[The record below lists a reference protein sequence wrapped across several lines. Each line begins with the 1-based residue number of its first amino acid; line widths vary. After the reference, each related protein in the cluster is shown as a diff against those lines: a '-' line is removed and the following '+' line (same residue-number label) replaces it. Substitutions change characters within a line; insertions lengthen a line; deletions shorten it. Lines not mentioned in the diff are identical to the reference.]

1 MAPLSYLSDSDV
13 ALTTVACTC
22 VFGLV
27 AIVAM
32 VVHVFTKCFVLRCGF
47 RFDDYLLLAAF
58 VTSLALAGQI
68 IWAVVD
74 ENQGQHISKVTSSQF
89 NKMAQSLL
97 VSEVLWT
104 FVNTLIRVS
113 ALLYLHNIFFPSK
126 EVRYCAIGLC
136 VVTVL
141 YGMISLLTTVL
152 ICRPIQASW
161 ESGISGTCGN
171 QTAAYVSLESI
182 GLCIDILILVLPVQR
197 ILSLSLTTKR
207 KAAILSVFS
216 AGGIVTFVTALRIAA
231 LHRVNSLDFSY
242 NQGYLGLLSTLGVL
256 LSIIG
261 CCAPSSAKLLSTI
274 SCCAPFNTA
283 FRRTSDRKRSRK
295 LDRIAKY
302 VRSDRTQTTRAMF
315 RIRDGQHD
323 LDYTS
328 VLPRSMHISQ
338 PISPQVRQSDF
349 TILDTQSDVTLS
361 STLPKFES
369 KESVEL
375 VEGRD
380 QEIGVHDRG
389 LCPEDA
395 PLSLRQLLNFDMH
408 EATVRSSR
416 HFDLLS
422 VAEVWCKNDYQAPK
436 RRSHSEGENITHSQ
450 DKQSPNQPVCS
461 KPIVSIEDEK

>member
-171 QTAAYVSLESI
+171 QTAAY
-182 GLCIDILILVLPVQR
+182 R

-395 PLSLRQLLNFDMH
+395 PLYLRQLLNFDMH
-408 EATVRSSR
+408 EATVR
-416 HFDLLS
+416 FANTPPLAGALS
-422 VAEVWCKNDYQAPK
+422 
-436 RRSHSEGENITHSQ
+436 
-450 DKQSPNQPVCS
+450 
-461 KPIVSIEDEK
+461 